1 MLNQAGTMPND
12 KTILARRKF
21 YRGKKLT
28 EEELLT
34 IENAD
39 RRDALVVK
47 LLIKIVKSWWTY
59 VTAFLATA
67 FAELASIINLIE

>member
-1 MLNQAGTMPND
+1 MNND

-39 RRDALVVK
+39 RREALVSK
-47 LLIKIVKSWWTY
+47 TLIKIVKSWYTW
-59 VTAFLATA
+59 AIALF
-67 FAELASIINLIE
+67 FGGFSELAGIINIIE

>member
-1 MLNQAGTMPND
+1 MNND

-21 YRGKKLT
+21 YRGNKLT

-39 RRDALVVK
+39 RREALVSK
-47 LLIKIVKSWWTY
+47 IAIKIVKSWMTY
-59 VTAFLATA
+59 AIALISGIG
-67 FAELASIINLIE
+67 AEITNLINVVD